1 MYKGLQKRMGERK
14 RLAVMISKYGI
25 NDTKTIKQSE
35 KLDKLIV
42 DYLKRPS
49 LMSFESSCFSS
60 KTLYCFQ
67 RGIFRILTIINL
79 YYIVHYSSN
88 ALLLRWGVL

>member
-1 MYKGLQKRMGERK
+1 MYKGLQKRMEAERK

-42 DYLKRPS
+42 DYLKETKSYER
-49 LMSFESSCFSS
+49 
-60 KTLYCFQ
+60 
-67 RGIFRILTIINL
+67 
-79 YYIVHYSSN
+79 
-88 ALLLRWGVL
+88 